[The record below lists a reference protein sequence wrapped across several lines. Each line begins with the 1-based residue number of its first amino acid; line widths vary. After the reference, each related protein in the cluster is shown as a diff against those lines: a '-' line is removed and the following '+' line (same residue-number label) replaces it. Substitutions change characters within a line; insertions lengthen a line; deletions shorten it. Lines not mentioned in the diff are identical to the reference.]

1 MYFRVM
7 YFRVMYF
14 RSNVR
19 KGFLYSMLLVI
30 LSRMITNK
38 NLRFIILDVSLQ
50 QASRIAFVRG

>member
-1 MYFRVM
+1 M

-50 QASRIAFVRG
+50 QASRIALVRG